1 MLAIL
6 AFSTKG
12 SLKVDTKAL
21 PKISLIAIM
30 GCCITP
36 LLLFI
41 SYTHIPSG
49 TATVFHFIYPAVVAL
64 GEFIFLKNKLKT
76 GHIISAVICIAGIA
90 LFYNPTNQ
98 INLTGSFYALLSGIT
113 YATYIILLSSFKQ
126 KNISAFTFSFYVA
139 SICSVA
145 MFFVCILTGQLSLPQ
160 SVSGWLLVVLFAF
173 SLNVGAVVL
182 FQKGTFLI
190 GGSRASILSTF
201 EPITSILAGAVI
213 FSETL
218 GILTIIGTVLV
229 VSASILIPVF
239 DMYEVKRLKQN
250 QHF

>member
-6 AFSTKG
+6 ALSTKA
-12 SLKVDTKAL
+12 SIKAELKAL
-21 PKISLIAIM
+21 PQISIIAVM

-64 GEFIFLKNKLKT
+64 GEFVFLKNKLKA
-76 GHIISAVICIAGIA
+76 GHIISTMICIIGIA

-126 KNISAFTFSFYVA
+126 KNMSAFTFSFYVA
-139 SICSVA
+139 SICSVV
-145 MFFVCILTGQLSLPQ
+145 MFFVCILSGQLSFPQ
-160 SVSGWLLVVLFAF
+160 SV
-173 SLNVGAVVL
+173 
-182 FQKGTFLI
+182 
-190 GGSRASILSTF
+190 
-201 EPITSILAGAVI
+201 
-213 FSETL
+213 
-218 GILTIIGTVLV
+218 
-229 VSASILIPVF
+229 
-239 DMYEVKRLKQN
+239 
-250 QHF
+250 